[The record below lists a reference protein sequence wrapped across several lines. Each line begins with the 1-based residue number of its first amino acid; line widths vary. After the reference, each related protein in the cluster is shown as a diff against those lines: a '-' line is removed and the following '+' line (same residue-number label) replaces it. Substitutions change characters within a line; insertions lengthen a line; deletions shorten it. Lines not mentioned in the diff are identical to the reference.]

1 MNEKIFGVINMN
13 RMPKKKKYGFL
24 KFILIV
30 TTLFLLT
37 VGVGAVYIFTN
48 YETEVD
54 KRKLRLEKFA

>member
-1 MNEKIFGVINMN
+1 MN